1 MRNSLLTLTITLLLC
16 TAHPVAAASETV
28 NEDPAS
34 NYRVLQWPELVP
46 EGWEPPL
53 IPPAHNE
60 VEAKGVDPS
69 AVVSELG
76 QKLVTLPGYMRPVV
90 FEGNEVSEFLLVPY
104 LPHQIKQHAH
114 LESNQMVYVTLYEP
128 VKVDKPLDPIWVVGT
143 MTLDAV
149 YTDEGMAAYSI
160 VEAVTTDYR
169 Y

>member
-1 MRNSLLTLTITLLLC
+1 MRNSLLTLTISLLLC
-16 TAHPVAAASETV
+16 AAQSIAAAPETEQ
-28 NEDPAS
+28 EDPAS

-76 QKLVTLPGYMRPVV
+76 QQLVTLPGYMRPVV
-90 FEGNEVSEFLLVPY
+90 FEGNEVSEFLLVSY

-128 VKVDKPLDPIWVVGT
+128 VKVERPLDPIWVVGT

-149 YTDEGMAAYSI
+149 YTVEGMAAYSI
-160 VEAVTTDYR
+160 VEALTTEYR